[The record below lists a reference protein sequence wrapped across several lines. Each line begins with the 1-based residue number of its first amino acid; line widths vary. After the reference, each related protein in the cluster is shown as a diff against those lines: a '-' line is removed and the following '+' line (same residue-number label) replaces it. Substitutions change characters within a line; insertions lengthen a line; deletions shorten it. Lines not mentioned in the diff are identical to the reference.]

1 MFPLNINKPLLV
13 IVGPTAVGKT
23 DFSIKLAQKL
33 DAEIISSDSR
43 LLYKGMDIGTA
54 KPTTEQRQLVRHHL
68 IDLLSPNEPWSL
80 TLFIN
85 RITQVIHDIHSRNK
99 LPILVGGTGQYVRA
113 ILEGWKPPALAPD
126 PRLRNVLEK
135 IGNNIGKEKLYGLL
149 NNIDPLAASQ
159 IDPNNLRRTVRAL
172 EVILITGKRFSELKQ
187 RGNCPYSYVV
197 IGLIRPRNEL
207 YTRIDTRI
215 DEMIKM
221 GFIGEV
227 QQLLQQGYSKGLPAF
242 SAIGYSQIMDY
253 LQGNL
258 TLEYAIQQ
266 IRSLSR
272 KFVRRQGNWFKQTD
286 PLIHWFQADDKQL
299 LNEVISLVN
308 DRSVW
313 VQNNH
318 E

>member
-1 MFPLNINKPLLV
+1 MLPLNINKPLLV

-23 DFSIKLAQKL
+23 DFSIKLAQIF

-54 KPTTEQRQLVRHHL
+54 KPTAEQRQLVRHHL
-68 IDLLSPNEPWSL
+68 IDLLSPHEPWSL
-80 TLFIN
+80 TLYTN
-85 RITQVIHDIHSRNK
+85 RITQVIDEIHNKNK

-126 PRLRNVLEK
+126 PHLRSVLER
-135 IGNNIGKEKLYGLL
+135 IGNNIGKEKLYEILK
-149 NNIDPLAASQ
+149 NIDPSAASH
-159 IDPNNLRRTVRAL
+159 IEPSNLRRTIRAL
-172 EVILITGKRFSELKQ
+172 EVILITGKRFSDLKQ
-187 RGNCPYSYVV
+187 RGICPYTYLV
-197 IGLIRPRNEL
+197 IGLIRPRQEL
-207 YTRIDTRI
+207 YARIDTRI

-227 QQLLQQGYSKGLPAF
+227 QQLLQQGYIKGLPAF
-242 SAIGYSQIMDY
+242 SAIGYTQIMDY

-258 TLEYAIQQ
+258 TLETAIQQ

-272 KFVRRQGNWFKQTD
+272 KFVRRQGNWFKPTD
-286 PLIHWFQADDKQL
+286 PLIHWFQADDTQL
-299 LNEVISLVN
+299 VNEVISLVN

-313 VQNNH
+313 AQN
-318 E
+318 